1 MKPAYTLSVAT
12 AATLFPMTLDEVK
25 SYLRVVDAAEDAVVE
40 QCYRAAIEQ
49 AQQAQDRTFL
59 TTTYTMK
66 LDTFPE
72 SDTILLPTSP
82 LQSVTSIT
90 YLDYAGSSQTLAT
103 TVYAVDTSR
112 EPPRITLKYA
122 QSWPGTYGQANDV
135 TVTFVA
141 GYTSAANVPYS
152 SKLLVLQLAGDL
164 YENRQPT
171 DANKVDLSVV
181 NALAASGRVW
191 TVA

>member
-1 MKPAYTLSVAT
+1 MNPAYTLSVAT
-12 AATLFPMTLDEVK
+12 PATAFPLTLDEVK

-66 LDTFPE
+66 MDTFPE

-82 LQSVTSIT
+82 LQSVSSIT
-90 YLDYAGSSQTLAT
+90 YTDYSGASQTLAT
-103 TVYAVDTSR
+103 SVYAVDTSR

-141 GYTSAANVPYS
+141 GYASAALVPYS
-152 SKLLVLQLAGDL
+152 SKLLILQLAGDL
-164 YENRQPT
+164 FENRQPT
-171 DANKVDLSVV
+171 DANKVDMSVV
-181 NALAASGRVW
+181 DGLAASGRVW